1 MTAGAGRL
9 VTPHGA
15 DHLGSLASP
24 FVVDHSSEFSQAAV
38 MWRYLI
44 KRRSSGVDPLLAS
57 AASEDSLQLD

>member
-9 VTPHGA
+9 VT
-15 DHLGSLASP
+15 P

-44 KRRSSGVDPLLAS
+44 KGRSSGVDPLLAS